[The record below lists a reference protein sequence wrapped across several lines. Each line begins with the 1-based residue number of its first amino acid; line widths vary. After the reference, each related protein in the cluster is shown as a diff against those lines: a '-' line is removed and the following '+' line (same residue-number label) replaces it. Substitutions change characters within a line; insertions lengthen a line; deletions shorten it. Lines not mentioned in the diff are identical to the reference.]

1 MTLLRTANETER
13 GEPATP
19 RPAGVQD
26 TESPSVKL
34 AAPSQ
39 RRPSFML
46 GGALA
51 VLFAAALGG
60 WVFTTSTSTIS
71 IMVMARDVEAGEV
84 VTATDLRAVEVGHFA
99 DARAVQPHQQEL
111 VVGLAARGPLAEG
124 TVINTD
130 LLVARSQVIPDG
142 MAVVG
147 AELEP
152 GAAPAGA
159 FEPGD
164 RVALLGTQRV
174 SSVTDEAPD
183 EADLLTEGSLWAIER
198 PEGSYSGRVV
208 VAFLVPEESQ
218 GRVAQAAA
226 DGRLR
231 IALVGE
237 QP

>member
-1 MTLLRTANETER
+1 MTLLRTASETEGAAFR
-13 GEPATP
+13 SV
-19 RPAGVQD
+19 PAGAND
-26 TESPSVKL
+26 AETPLVKL
-34 AAPSQ
+34 TPPSQ
-39 RRPSFML
+39 RRPSFVL

-60 WVFTTSTSTIS
+60 WVLTTSSSTIS

-84 VTATDLRAVEVGHFA
+84 VAATDLRAVEVGHFS
-99 DARAVQPHQQEL
+99 DARAVQPHQQAL

-130 LLVARSQVIPDG
+130 LLIARSQVIPAG

-164 RVALLGTQRV
+164 RVALLGTQRAT
-174 SSVTDEAPD
+174 SASAEASE
-183 EADLLTEGSLWAIER
+183 EAELLTEGSLWAIER
-198 PEGSYSGRVV
+198 PDGSYGGRMV
-208 VAFLVPEESQ
+208 VALLVPEEAQ

-237 QP
+237 QQ